1 MTGNAQTFREGAT
14 WYRNS
19 MDLAKEYRDTAIARA
34 NEIAR
39 GGYGEA
45 SDPSLGAPREPQ
57 SQGTSTEDEVYFT
70 SHSTQDSETS
80 IDEPA
85 LDTSLSRK
93 RSSRSRPSRPRK
105 RATASSGAGGS
116 IASDS
121 WTFAGGVFRR
131 FQGSTEVSSQED
143 HPRDVWV
150 YRADGWGSGMQW
162 CFYRTDGTAQ
172 YR

>member
-1 MTGNAQTFREGAT
+1 
-14 WYRNS
+14 

-45 SDPSLGAPREPQ
+45 SDPSLSAPHEPQ

-93 RSSRSRPSRPRK
+93 RSSRSRLSRPRK
-105 RATASSGAGGS
+105 RTTASSTAEGS
-116 IASDS
+116 TASES
-121 WTFAGGVFRR
+121 WTFNNGEFHK
-131 FQGSTEVSSQED
+131 FLGSTKASSQKD

-162 CFYRTDGTAQ
+162 CLYRTDGSAQ